1 MCVPRVHVVIYC
13 CRIVCVPRIQAAIY
27 CCGRECESQRL
38 ILESLI
44 FQVAMAIN
52 AGMDEGAK
60 GTLYTDTR
68 KVNQYERLSKI

>member
-1 MCVPRVHVVIYC
+1 
-13 CRIVCVPRIQAAIY
+13 
-27 CCGRECESQRL
+27 
-38 ILESLI
+38 
-44 FQVAMAIN
+44 MAIN